1 MPKFLGNFFRSK
13 SCALILT
20 KNGLGKILDTFLTNS
35 SGHPANDQNRIDAIL
50 ESCRMRVARHE
61 IHCSCKQTF
70 REPSVKENLWNVVEI
85 IKKATR
91 QGCQMVCC
99 KTKIPNFGKF
109 WMALE

>member
-1 MPKFLGNFFRSK
+1 MRPTTGWPDWTNFRLLGDYFLKDVFWNYKRMPKFLGNFFRSK

-70 REPSVKENLWNVVEI
+70 SLVVQNFI
-85 IKKATR
+85 I
-91 QGCQMVCC
+91 
-99 KTKIPNFGKF
+99 PFEF
-109 WMALE
+109 L